1 MLGEECGE
9 DGEKQEACERGKE
22 NKRMRKKEK
31 GEEEASRDNKRSKG
45 AA

>member
-1 MLGEECGE
+1 M
-9 DGEKQEACERGKE
+9 EKNRKACERGKE